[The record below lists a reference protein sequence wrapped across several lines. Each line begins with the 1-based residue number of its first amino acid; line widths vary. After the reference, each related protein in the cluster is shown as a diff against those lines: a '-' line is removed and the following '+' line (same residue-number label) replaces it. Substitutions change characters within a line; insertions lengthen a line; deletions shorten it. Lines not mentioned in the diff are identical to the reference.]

1 MTTIEAA
8 REALEVAAQHYGS
21 QCAARSLDADAY
33 RALME
38 AADAYALAAHV
49 DGCAFEEFDSS
60 GEWRE
65 CGQEG
70 WLCDT
75 GKRIE
80 ELGK

>member
-1 MTTIEAA
+1 MTTIEEA
-8 REALEVAAQHYGS
+8 REALEKLAWTATYDEDEQAV
-21 QCAARSLDADAY
+21 
-33 RALME
+33 LME
-38 AADAYALAAHV
+38 AADAYALTAHV
-49 DGCAFEEFDSS
+49 DGCAFEEFDST

-70 WLCDT
+70 WLCDV